1 MFENSPY
8 ICYIFF
14 AIEDVIVTS
23 VNTYASVMGI
33 STEGKYRATWSNLC
47 EKALIKKIDNTDNVR
62 TVRGWPLA
70 NTSNNSNLPMLSVF
84 WSALSVPQDSSFC

>member
-33 STEGKYRATWSNLC
+33 STEGKYRAT
-47 EKALIKKIDNTDNVR
+47 
-62 TVRGWPLA
+62 
-70 NTSNNSNLPMLSVF
+70 
-84 WSALSVPQDSSFC
+84 